1 MKVELV
7 RVAGQAQKMGA
18 LPDQVERDIRQ
29 AKVDFQRRGMATP
42 FRETLAQDQRIVAQ
56 PLAIIDNGRVMMS
69 LGWRV
74 EGAMIA
80 CALRFL
86 FHVFFNGRKA
96 GHQMCFTSSGMS

>member
-1 MKVELV
+1 ELPGDGLAEVAVGQFDQQTILPVEHVSMKGELV
-7 RVAGQAQKMGA
+7 RVAGQAQKMGT
-18 LPDQVERDIRQ
+18 LSDQVERDIRQ

-74 EGAMIA
+74 EGAM
-80 CALRFL
+80 
-86 FHVFFNGRKA
+86 
-96 GHQMCFTSSGMS
+96 